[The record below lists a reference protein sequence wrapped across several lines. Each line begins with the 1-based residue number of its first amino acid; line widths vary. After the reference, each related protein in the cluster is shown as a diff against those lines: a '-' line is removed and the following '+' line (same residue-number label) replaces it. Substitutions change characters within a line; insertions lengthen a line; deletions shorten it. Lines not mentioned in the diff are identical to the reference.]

1 MNLSNNY
8 ILENTDCL
16 EYMKTL
22 PDNSIDMILQDPPY
36 NTTACKFEWDIMT
49 KIDEFWSEW
58 NRIIKSNG
66 AIVMF
71 GSEPFSSKL
80 RLSNLKMYK
89 YDWIWEKGRASGF
102 VHAKNKPLKAHENI
116 SVFSNGTTV
125 HANQSKNIMTYNPQM
140 TKGEPYKK
148 HQKQTTSKD
157 NSILHKPS
165 KVNFDYVNTV
175 NINHGTRYPRSI
187 QYFSF
192 HNVGNYHPTQKPTDL
207 LEYLIKTYTNENEII
222 FDGFVGSGSTI
233 IAALNTNRKCIGC
246 ELDSEYYNV
255 AKNRIEN
262 ATININQN

>member
-22 PDNSIDMILQDPPY
+22 PDNSIDMILQDPPF
-36 NTTACKFEWDIMT
+36 NSTACKWEWDIMT

-71 GSEPFSSKL
+71 GNEPFSSKL

-89 YDWIWEKGRASGF
+89 YDLIWEKPQGVDPFMSKIR
-102 VHAKNKPLKAHENI
+102 PLNNIENI
-116 SVFSNGTTV
+116 SIFC
-125 HANQSKNIMTYNPQM
+125 QSKTVYNPQM
-140 TKGEPYKK
+140 TIGKPYHIIRDKMPRYK
-148 HQKQTTSKD
+148 EHNNAIMKQTETINNGERLPTRILKFKQEKG
-157 NSILHKPS
+157 LHK
-165 KVNFDYVNTV
+165 
-175 NINHGTRYPRSI
+175 
-187 QYFSF
+187 
-192 HNVGNYHPTQKPTDL
+192 TQKPVAL
-207 LEYLIKTYTNENEII
+207 LKYLIKTYTNENEII

-246 ELDSEYYNV
+246 ELDSEYYQV
-255 AKNRIEN
+255 AKNRIEKCS
-262 ATININQN
+262 NQY